1 MDQKYFDEIKVREQ
15 AAQNGNVGAIQ
26 TSQLDIKPLIA
37 EVEKLTEMYGEAEET
52 NEKLICRAEKTE
64 SENATLKKEYDEQNN
79 AHHKLFMAYCEQQK
93 QIATLKKALE
103 LMATYLVHFGRIDE
117 MLCDDIPQ
125 PLHLKYQPKNDGDYE
140 NGPCIQCVQE
150 YFQQQAQQTHET
162 QEEKSDMRQTQ
173 GEKGDSKD
181 GEK

>member
-1 MDQKYFDEIKVREQ
+1 MNIEEIKAREQ
-15 AAQNGNVGAIQ
+15 AAQNGDIGAIQ

-52 NEKLICRAEKTE
+52 NEKLICRAEKAE
-64 SENATLKKEYDEQNN
+64 SE
-79 AHHKLFMAYCEQQK
+79 
-93 QIATLKKALE
+93 IATLKKALE

-125 PLHLKYQPKNDGDYE
+125 SLHLKYQPKNDGDYE

-173 GEKGDSKD
+173 GGKGDSKD

>member
-1 MDQKYFDEIKVREQ
+1 MDAKYLAEIKARCEADLPDV
-15 AAQNGNVGAIQ
+15 AAPVFRDRKA
-26 TSQLDIKPLIA
+26 LLA
-37 EVEKLTEMYGEAEET
+37 EVERQ
-52 NEKLICRAEKTE
+52 N
-64 SENATLKKEYDEQNN
+64 KEYDEQDN

-162 QEEKSDMRQTQ
+162 QEEA
-173 GEKGDSKD
+173 EK
-181 GEK
+181 

>member
-1 MDQKYFDEIKVREQ
+1 MDQKYFDEIKAREQ
-15 AAQNGNVGAIQ
+15 AASGEGWAVGTVTGKCDFEILEPGA
-26 TSQLDIKPLIA
+26 DRVFIA
-37 EVEKLTEMYGEAEET
+37 EVYYHNDADFIAHARTDIPLLLAEVERLTA
-52 NEKLICRAEKTE
+52 
-64 SENATLKKEYDEQNN
+64 ENAK
-79 AHHKLFMAYCEQQK
+79 
-93 QIATLKKALE
+93 LKKALE

-162 QEEKSDMRQTQ
+162 QEEA
-173 GEKGDSKD
+173 EK
-181 GEK
+181 

>member
-1 MDQKYFDEIKVREQ
+1 MDQKYFDEIKAREQ
-15 AAQNGNVGAIQ
+15 KATPGPWKIGDGSKQSYRLGKNAVVSYTFGNIASRPIYSFSNSEKYNEYVYADMDFIAHAR
-26 TSQLDIKPLIA
+26 TDIPLLLA
-37 EVEKLTEMYGEAEET
+37 EVERLTA
-52 NEKLICRAEKTE
+52 
-64 SENATLKKEYDEQNN
+64 ENAK
-79 AHHKLFMAYCEQQK
+79 
-93 QIATLKKALE
+93 LKKALE

-125 PLHLKYQPKNDGDYE
+125 LLHLKYQPKNDGDYE

-173 GEKGDSKD
+173 GGKGDSKD